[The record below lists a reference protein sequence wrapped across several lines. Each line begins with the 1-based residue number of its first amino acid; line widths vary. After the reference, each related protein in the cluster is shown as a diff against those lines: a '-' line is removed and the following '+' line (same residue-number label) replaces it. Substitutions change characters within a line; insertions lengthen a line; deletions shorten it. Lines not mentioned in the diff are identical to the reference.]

1 MDLCYGY
8 KIVGLL
14 NRHQHTQAQNH
25 KIQELAQRQLH
36 SVGSLYEYIVQE
48 VTVKEIDCLTA
59 CPEKFIAMSI
69 GFEIFFPHLLL
80 KKVGA

>member
-14 NRHQHTQAQNH
+14 NRHQHTQ
-25 KIQELAQRQLH
+25 AQRQLH